1 MISVDPS
8 RRNNG
13 CLQVLKG
20 SHRMGRLNH
29 GITGEQAGAD
39 REKVGEA
46 EKRLELVYC
55 ELEPGDTLFFDCN
68 LLHRSDQNRS
78 DQPRWTLICCYN
90 AARNDPYK
98 DSHHP
103 RYSPLQKVSDNQ
115 VKAVGMKQF
124 ADSIGEVDWFTPDIG
139 EQESMTSI
147 LPDEM

>member
-1 MISVDPS
+1 MV
-8 RRNNG
+8 
-13 CLQVLKG
+13 
-20 SHRMGRLNH
+20 
-29 GITGEQAGAD
+29 
-39 REKVGEA
+39 A

-78 DQPRWTLICCYN
+78 YQPRWTLICCYN

-103 RYSPLQKVSDNQ
+103 RYSPLQKVSDTQ

-124 ADSIGEVDWFTPDIG
+124 ADRIGEVDWFTPDIG
-139 EQESMTSI
+139 EQESITSI